1 MKRRDEQVELQ
12 TVGVGPGVREAVLTA
27 EVEGRGLMRRD
38 NAFSSRHKGLH
49 WDKKSKK
56 WRVQIYHGGTTA
68 NLGNFATEAEAKA
81 CRDARCLQ
89 LGVDPD
95 AGTSSGFRGV
105 NWDKVSSKWQA
116 AITVDGKQIF
126 LGYFEATARGK
137 VDAALVFD
145 EAARAAGRAEKA
157 NFDPTGAEVAAARPG
172 RSSPGAESQA
182 KAATDE
188 LPAEVETAEEER
200 RIDDGAAAWLMAVGR
215 RSPAIPVVTP
225 PRADQRADIGLL
237 CGGQSDGWASGT
249 IATKTHAIKMEQPP
263 ALATH
268 DLVGAD
274 EGVAARGQRP
284 APASSTAPAP
294 SSGTRAAPGAAQE
307 DNGMVV
313 ADPGALAAEVR
324 SRGLV
329 RLASGGEAIFM
340 RSLYVYC
347 GESLRK
353 YTGWCKADFTAAG

>member
-1 MKRRDEQVELQ
+1 
-12 TVGVGPGVREAVLTA
+12 VLTA
-27 EVEGRGLMRRD
+27 EVEGRGLVRRD
-38 NAFSSRHKGLH
+38 NAFSSRHKGVS
-49 WDKKSKK
+49 WDKMQQK
-56 WRVQIYHGGTTA
+56 WLARVYHGGKTEH
-68 NLGNFATEAEAKA
+68 LGYFATEEEAKA
-81 CRDARCLQ
+81 CYDARCLE

-105 NWDKVSSKWQA
+105 TWFKAERKWKA
-116 AITVDGKQIF
+116 RIMVDGKCKT
-126 LGYFEATARGK
+126 LGSFAATARGE
-137 VDAALVFD
+137 VGAALAFDAA
-145 EAARAAGRAEKA
+145 ARVAGRAEKA
-157 NFDPTGAEVAAARPG
+157 NFEPTGAEVAAARPG
-172 RSSPGAESQA
+172 RSPPGAKSQA

-188 LPAEVETAEEER
+188 LPAGLETAEVER
-200 RIDDGAAAWLMAVGR
+200 RIDDGAAALLLAVGR
-215 RSPAIPVVTP
+215 RSSATAVVPP

-237 CGGQSDGWASGT
+237 CGGQSDGRASDT
-249 IATKTHAIKMEQPP
+249 IATKTQTIKMEQPP

-294 SSGTRAAPGAAQE
+294 SSGTRAAPGADQE
-307 DNGMVV
+307 DNGMVM